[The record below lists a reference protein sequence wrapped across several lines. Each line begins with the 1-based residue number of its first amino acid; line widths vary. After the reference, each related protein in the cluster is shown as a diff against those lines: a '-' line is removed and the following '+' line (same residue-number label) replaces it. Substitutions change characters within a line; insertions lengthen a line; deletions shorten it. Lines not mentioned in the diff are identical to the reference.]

1 MLNLLPLHSREAT
14 SQAHRL
20 CCCQWTFKQRSKFHW
35 MSKLQIHSAFNKEIS
50 VQRVSELEKHS
61 PLWIL
66 MKENALS
73 LCNFQKMTTIHL
85 AVGQQ
90 CKMHQFTANAQHSF
104 KRKGRRTCGGNEFH

>member
-50 VQRVSELEKHS
+50 VQRVSRVGKALTIVDFDERECSITVQFPEDDNNPFGSWAAVQDAPIYSKCAAFFQTEGKTN
-61 PLWIL
+61 LW
-66 MKENALS
+66 
-73 LCNFQKMTTIHL
+73 
-85 AVGQQ
+85 
-90 CKMHQFTANAQHSF
+90 
-104 KRKGRRTCGGNEFH
+104 RK